1 MTNSRSSNDFPDSIN
16 IESVIFDEQRK
27 KRFPFEVNLCCFE
40 KKNNMQ
46 QSFFYSGTTLSDHLC
61 GRFV

>member
-1 MTNSRSSNDFPDSIN
+1 MTNSRSSIDFPDSMN

-27 KRFPFEVNLCCFE
+27 ERSPFEVNLCCFE
-40 KKNNMQ
+40 KNNMQ